1 LHTLLDDDVEFLN
14 NNGSPDTSVE
24 GGDLPLDEDF
34 FQPAIVAIPGE
45 VAANLKYL
53 ASDNAQE
60 VDEQTVDGL
69 RNALFPDAPVLD
81 GVEVGASDLIADDIQ
96 RGRDE
101 GDPTYNQ
108 MRVAMGEAPVTS
120 FAQITSNVQLQGE
133 LQQIYGNV
141 NNVELFVGLMGE
153 DHLPGS
159 SLGPTEQAI
168 LATQFEALRDGDRYF
183 YENADPKSLVNQ
195 LNNTTLAQII
205 ERNTNL
211 TNLQPNVFQ
220 FYSNIQGSADANI
233 QILGRNRIETSLL
246 PIAGATVELIQ
257 AGSVVATTT
266 TDARGNYQFS
276 ETGAGQFT
284 VKIIPP
290 SILGGTLAVTTKI
303 VDITRGQQEG
313 DPATADFTFGFNS
326 GGPGGGSQGPNG
338 PGHSRWP
345 GGGGLN
351 FGSPFTNRR

>member
-1 LHTLLDDDVEFLN
+1 MIYGSDPMTAAALRTVVGGQLMTRAGDLLPYNTMGLDMADNIGVPENTLFAAGDVRANENVELSNLTTLFVREHNYQATLLAQEHPTWTDQQLYKGARQIVIGEIQSITYNEWLPALMGNNALTHYKGYKPSVESVDRRRVPGAAFRLHTLLDDDVQFLN
-14 NNGSPDTSVE
+14 NNGSVNTAIE
-24 GGDLPLDEDF
+24 GGDLPLADDF

-69 RNALFPDAPVLD
+69 RNDLFPDAPVID

-120 FAQITSNVQLQGE
+120 FAQITSNVQLQNA

-153 DHLPGS
+153 DHLAGS

-168 LATQFEALRDGDRYF
+168 LAKQFER
-183 YENADPKSLVNQ
+183 
-195 LNNTTLAQII
+195 
-205 ERNTNL
+205 
-211 TNLQPNVFQ
+211 
-220 FYSNIQGSADANI
+220 
-233 QILGRNRIETSLL
+233 
-246 PIAGATVELIQ
+246 
-257 AGSVVATTT
+257 
-266 TDARGNYQFS
+266 
-276 ETGAGQFT
+276 
-284 VKIIPP
+284 
-290 SILGGTLAVTTKI
+290 
-303 VDITRGQQEG
+303 
-313 DPATADFTFGFNS
+313 
-326 GGPGGGSQGPNG
+326 
-338 PGHSRWP
+338 SRWRS
-345 GGGGLN
+345 L
-351 FGSPFTNRR
+351 FL